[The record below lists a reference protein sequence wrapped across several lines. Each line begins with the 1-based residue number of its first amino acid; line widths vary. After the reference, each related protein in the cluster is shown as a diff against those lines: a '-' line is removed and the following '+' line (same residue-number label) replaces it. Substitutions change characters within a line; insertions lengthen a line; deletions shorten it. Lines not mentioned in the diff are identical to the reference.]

1 MYKIRPRRT
10 RPQALLM
17 LCMLLS
23 FIMLAINIIIY
34 ELTPQYT
41 SYGSQHYQVT
51 FPFIMLAINII
62 IYELTPQYTSYG
74 SQHYQVTFPFIMLA
88 INIII
93 YELTPQ
99 YTSYGSQ
106 HYQVTFPFI
115 MLAINIIIYELT
127 PQYTSYG
134 SQHYQVPPPPP
145 PTTPWE
151 IFHAFMSSADFFK
164 LNFFEKFFQEFPS
177 ECQTVW
183 ILIRPTFCQA

>member
-1 MYKIRPRRT
+1 MEFLFNFNIIFDYFCHLNVLLLLERFRILLVFLQMYKIRPRRT

-51 FPFIMLAINII
+51 FPFIVLAINII

-74 SQHYQVTFPFIMLA
+74 SQHYQVTIPFIMQA

-93 YELTPQ
+93 YEQTPQ

-106 HYQVTFPFI
+106 HGIETVHRQD
-115 MLAINIIIYELT
+115 
-127 PQYTSYG
+127 S
-134 SQHYQVPPPPP
+134 S
-145 PTTPWE
+145 PTR
-151 IFHAFMSSADFFK
+151 ILK
-164 LNFFEKFFQEFPS
+164 
-177 ECQTVW
+177 TVH
-183 ILIRPTFCQA
+183 RQN